1 MKRNGFLLT
10 WGSLFRF
17 FCVTR
22 AKKGY
27 AHGETDAQLQRGQ
40 EYACRPCGLTS
51 TTGRRRDTP
60 CKRTAQLQ
68 RGGKSVW
75 KKKIPHAI
83 ACHSNLKKCQ
93 ARVCLAHSHVAYCRK
108 HMRLRYVLRSMFGS
122 IIFCSI
128 SVRAVPRK
136 QERDVLLRKSGL
148 LSSGVASQLNSTH
161 RNVPCIRAG
170 GSGQEC
176 EQEGKDAS
184 QECSQERN
192 ARSTH
197 P

>member
-1 MKRNGFLLT
+1 MEEKDTTHNRLT
-10 WGSLFRF
+10 LKSEEVSSAGVP
-17 FCVTR
+17 CT
-22 AKKGY
+22 
-27 AHGETDAQLQRGQ
+27 QPRG
-40 EYACRPCGLTS
+40 
-51 TTGRRRDTP
+51 
-60 CKRTAQLQ
+60 
-68 RGGKSVW
+68 
-75 KKKIPHAI
+75 
-83 ACHSNLKKCQ
+83 N
-93 ARVCLAHSHVAYCRK
+93 CRK

-136 QERDVLLRKSGL
+136 QERDALLRKSGL